1 MENNRDQQFEKITTS
16 ISKLLKEKNKR
27 YGDAALN
34 PLNIFTG
41 KSKMGYRIDDKLNR
55 IKNSEILRKNDTVD
69 LIGYLILLCV
79 ENGWDDF
86 DDQID

>member
-55 IKNSEILRKNDTVD
+55 IKNSEVLRKNDTVD